1 MTMAICVCVLS
12 CDHCTELVSVYV
24 SHYDIIDIMYTASR
38 QLTHDV
44 TESGMIARA
53 SSSSVR
59 EVTQVLVR

>member
-38 QLTHDV
+38 QLTRDV